1 MRTPFATCISSW
13 SIYFLKQYFNKMCF
27 LLYEYTQLKIK
38 IAKTCM
44 TVYRLMKYMD
54 HGIIPQIA
62 NKMEKKI
69 RHEVIYISV
78 IEFLDVSF
86 I

>member
-1 MRTPFATCISSW
+1 
-13 SIYFLKQYFNKMCF
+13 
-27 LLYEYTQLKIK
+27 
-38 IAKTCM
+38 M

-69 RHEVIYISV
+69 RHEVIYISK
-78 IEFLDVSF
+78 EFPSKLKNKS